1 MAKKNRGRKPQHQN
15 NYHATSSSKKERFEQ
30 LKAQYQ
36 QRIKPVPNREQF
48 TNEDLQFGIAEI
60 EKLFTEANQRIEY
73 IKAQG
78 YTSYAIDR
86 VESEGGRDYFDTDV
100 ITDRESLIRELYRV
114 RTFLADKGSTVEGA
128 IIETAQINSEI
139 YKGKF
144 GNQYNTEEYDYKRY
158 DNKII
163 DDDAAS
169 RAFRAYRNIESH
181 RASEIVGEG
190 AYGSENLIIALYDA
204 EIRGQDSLVYGEAL
218 LDAFQKQHEDMWN
231 RATSE
236 ADEINSISGI
246 ITDNIR
252 ERLGF

>member
-1 MAKKNRGRKPQHQN
+1 MAKKNKGRNPNQK
-15 NYHATSSSKKERFEQ
+15 NYHQSANSKKERIAQ
-30 LKAQYQ
+30 LRQQYE
-36 QRIKPVPNREQF
+36 QRIKPVPSRPQF
-48 TNEDLQFGIAEI
+48 SEDDLQFGIAEI
-60 EKLFTEANQRIEY
+60 EKLFTEANQKIEY

-144 GNQYNTEEYDYKRY
+144 GNQYNTEEFNYKRY
-158 DNKII
+158 DDKLI
-163 DDDAAS
+163 DGDAAS

-236 ADEINSISGI
+236 ADEIGSISGVI
-246 ITDNIR
+246 ADNIR